1 MKFGVFVP
9 QGWKMDLTEIADPV
23 EQYEAMTAVAKAVDA
38 NPAYDSIWLYDHFHT
53 VPTPRRL
60 TTFEC
65 WTATATLARDTTR
78 VHLGQMVGCNG
89 YRNPALYAK
98 IASTVDV
105 AAQGR
110 LYAGIGAGW
119 YEHEWRAYGYAWTDT
134 PTRMRRFREAVGI
147 IHAMWTEDSPEF
159 KGEHYAIERP
169 INEPKSAR
177 PGRKI
182 PLWIGGGGEQVTLRL
197 VAQYGDACN
206 VVGDSAT
213 IRHKLDVLRGHCEKV
228 GRDYDQIT
236 KSTQIRIHLI
246 EPGDDPEKASAPY
259 RGDHYTW
266 ERYQSEMLV
275 GTIDQVRS
283 EVERLMADGIDY
295 LILYIAKAAYEPELV
310 QYVSDEVVKKYG

>member
-1 MKFGVFVP
+1 MRFGVFAP
-9 QGWKMDLTEIADPV
+9 QGWRGDLREIADPV
-23 EQYEAMTAVAKAVDA
+23 EQYEAMTNVARMADTGLW
-38 NPAYDSIWLYDHFHT
+38 DSVWLYDHFHT

-206 VVGDSAT
+206 IGGDLET
-213 IRHKLDVLRGHCEKV
+213 LRHKLVVLERHCDTV
-228 GRDYDQIT
+228 GRDYDAIT
-236 KSTQIRIHLI
+236 KSVSI
-246 EPGDDPEKASAPY
+246 EPIVVLEQESDRDRVVADVLGDLTPNN
-259 RGDHYTW
+259 TW
-266 ERYQSEMLV
+266 RANFIGTRDEITERIGELRD
-275 GTIDQVRS
+275 I
-283 EVERLMADGIDY
+283 GIEY
-295 LILYIAKAAYEPELV
+295 LILYFPRIAYDDTPMQQFAEDILPHFA
-310 QYVSDEVVKKYG
+310 